1 MYNCYSPFYYK
12 WKSHKAMCYAVLC
25 CHVWLFVTL
34 WAVAFQAPLSMEI
47 LQERILEWVA
57 MPSSRGS
64 SQPRGQTQVFHIA
77 GGLFTR
83 WGSPHAIVDAY
94 NILIPYPVIS
104 QTRFQ
109 LAYLV
114 LKGSESSL
122 VLHISACC
130 SFPLTFTVGHGN
142 TERYL
147 ENILSP
153 LCPTV

>member
-1 MYNCYSPFYYK
+1 
-12 WKSHKAMCYAVLC
+12 
-25 CHVWLFVTL
+25 
-34 WAVAFQAPLSMEI
+34 
-47 LQERILEWVA
+47 

-64 SQPRGQTQVFHIA
+64 SQPRGGTQVSQKA
-77 GGLFTR
+77 GGFFTK
-83 WGSPHAIVDAY
+83 WGSPPNALVDAY

-109 LAYLV
+109 LAYRI

-142 TERYL
+142 TEQYL
-147 ENILSP
+147 ENIPSP
-153 LCPTV
+153 R